1 MAEQQAVTSS
11 DPLSQERFTTIICR
25 AFLYIGSLGQLF
37 AKHAYQTY
45 RAVRQKQMTR
55 ICCLPP
61 PKYVLQ
67 TRQELTEVLL
77 TLLLMCLLLG
87 CSLVSFLGMQAVICD
102 AGGAT

>member
-1 MAEQQAVTSS
+1 MTSS

-55 ICCLPP
+55 ICCLPV

-67 TRQELTEVLL
+67 TRQELTEVALML
-77 TLLLMCLLLG
+77 FLMCLLLG
-87 CSLVSFLGMQAVICD
+87 PLTYHTVFF
-102 AGGAT
+102 